1 MSNEITVNNASEFQA
16 MLDNKDFKIAQII
29 VDSILK
35 NLDSPKTNIH
45 IMSINCFEEDVTYDI
60 TLDKKHFKSV
70 LEENLKHF
78 IKQEQYEMCSKI
90 VEVIN
95 NLKEN

>member
-1 MSNEITVNNASEFQA
+1 MNNEITVNNSSEFQA
-16 MLDNKDFKIAQII
+16 MLDNKDFKISQII

-35 NLDSPKTNIH
+35 NLDSPKTNIY

-60 TLDKKHFKSV
+60 TLDKKYFKSV